1 MQNSKVIQ
9 SNMKKSKVVLEDK
22 SSPNI
27 KTRSYIKSNNYC
39 SPRGVIE
46 NLPPLTCSQGRKIL
60 TPNKTPISS
69 GNIVKNKGKDN
80 NKETIKLNTQLIHLK
95 EENGKL
101 NAQTKILSDENKRI
115 KIELNKCNAK
125 LDILGPTWIA
135 DETLATYLD
144 IIMTKVVGDSG
155 NVYLVN
161 PCIGHAIKSL
171 NDFKDLLAPLP
182 LSGAD
187 IIIIPI
193 NDYVEQRNDVAQGHS
208 NYDQGGHGSH
218 WSVLVFNKSK
228 LKFYYYDSLKNF
240 NLEAANIVANK
251 IADYFSLSLKP
262 DMLFFEGP
270 TQKNSYDCGVYS
282 IMFIDYILINSHT
295 SELFTELAI
304 PDFTNLQCLKK
315 RSYVAYI
322 ILNGYTMNKQE
333 ILALMYGKNG
343 SKIKEGKNICNNEG
357 TTINNNKAVADV
369 WAVNNKPS
377 RARRRSNSEQ
387 TQRNYK
393 NKATEENILPLF
405 NKFGILTGD
414 SKIGN
419 DVPKVTN
426 QSIAKPVHTPC
437 PTQIPTSNKVSD
449 KVKNNCS
456 TKGTYL
462 NNMTLVSDSQGK
474 DLINCQQVLMG
485 VHTNLFGHV
494 QPGAPLE
501 TVVKTAVDDLELRSY
516 GEDDWIVVIGG
527 CNDVA
532 NDNTDDY
539 VMLSKKIQQ
548 CLHETIQIFK
558 KTNLI
563 IASIPYRYDL
573 NHNNKSQK
581 LLQKINKDIR
591 QLSHQY
597 PNVYLLDLYLLE
609 RRFHTNQGFHIN
621 RKGKIYIS
629 KLIKSIILN
638 KQEHR
643 NKPFTRTRNA
653 ERNSTGCSST
663 PSEKATDVST
673 PLTSPWCG
681 WSTPNATT
689 AKYITRQQGT
699 TCSDTTYGQ
708 LGSEE
713 VLVQKGC
720 GVDKKQSNCVSDS
733 QFESGYSLNRLED
746 VTNVMSRSSE
756 SHKSGLDL
764 VNPEGLELSE
774 LFSVTEKTSDSSYN
788 VNMSLNGS

>member
-1 MQNSKVIQ
+1 MQNSKVTQ
-9 SNMKKSKVVLEDK
+9 HNMKKSKVVLEDK
-22 SSPNI
+22 NSPNI

-46 NLPPLTCSQGRKIL
+46 SLPPLTCSQGRKIL
-60 TPNKTPISS
+60 TPKKTPISS
-69 GNIVKNKGKDN
+69 GNIIKNKGKDKSVDN
-80 NKETIKLNTQLIHLK
+80 NKDIIKLNTQLIILK

-101 NAQTKILSDENKRI
+101 NKKTKILSDENKRI
-115 KIELNKCNAK
+115 KIELDKCNAK

-135 DETLATYLD
+135 DDTLAAYLD
-144 IIMTKVVGDSG
+144 IVMTKVVGNSG
-155 NVYLVN
+155 NVYLLN

-171 NDFKDLLAPLP
+171 NDFKDLLDPLP

-193 NDYVEQRNDVAQGHS
+193 NDYVEQINDAAKGHS
-208 NYDQGGHGSH
+208 NYDHGGHGSH
-218 WSVLVFNKSK
+218 WSVLVFNKPK

-240 NLEAANIVANK
+240 NLGAANIVANK

-270 TQKNSYDCGVYS
+270 TQNNSYDCGVYS

-315 RSYVAYI
+315 RTYVAYI

-333 ILALMYGKNG
+333 ILALMEGKNG

-369 WAVNNKPS
+369 WVINNKP

-387 TQRNYK
+387 TQRNY
-393 NKATEENILPLF
+393 NKATEENILPPF
-405 NKFGILTGD
+405 NKFGILSGN
-414 SKIGN
+414 SKLGN
-419 DVPKVTN
+419 DVPKLTN
-426 QSIAKPVHTPC
+426 QAIAKPIHTPC
-437 PTQIPTSNKVSD
+437 LTQIPTSNKVSA
-449 KVKNNCS
+449 KLKKNCS

-462 NNMTLVSDSQGK
+462 NNLTLVSDSQGK

-501 TVVKTAVDDLELRSY
+501 MVVKTAVNDLELRSY
-516 GEDDWIVVIGG
+516 SEDDWIVVIGG

-539 VMLSKKIQQ
+539 VMLSKKIQH

-563 IASIPYRYDL
+563 IATIPYRYDL
-573 NHNNKSQK
+573 NHNNKNQK

-591 QLSHQY
+591 QLSLQY

-629 KLIKSIILN
+629 KLINNIILN

-643 NKPFTRTRNA
+643 NKPFTGTGNA
-653 ERNSTGCSST
+653 EMNCTDCSST
-663 PSEKATDVST
+663 PPEKATNVST

-681 WSTPNATT
+681 WSTPDATT
-689 AKYITRQQGT
+689 AKYITRQQGN
-699 TCSDTTYGQ
+699 TCSDTTYGH
-708 LGSEE
+708 LEIEE

-720 GVDKKQSNCVSDS
+720 AVDEKQSNCVK
-733 QFESGYSLNRLED
+733 LL
-746 VTNVMSRSSE
+746 SSE
-756 SHKSGLDL
+756 SDKLGLDL

-774 LFSVTEKTSDSSYN
+774 LLSVTEKTSDSSYN
-788 VNMSLNGS
+788 VNMILNES